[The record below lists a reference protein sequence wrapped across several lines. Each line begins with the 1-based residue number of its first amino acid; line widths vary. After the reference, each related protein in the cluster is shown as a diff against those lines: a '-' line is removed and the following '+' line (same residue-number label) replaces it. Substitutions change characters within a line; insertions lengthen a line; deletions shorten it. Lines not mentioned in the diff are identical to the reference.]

1 MENVRHVIGADLS
14 KRKIDLVIHSIKK
27 HICIDNQRDGFKHM
41 ISWLNQNRIKSSEI
55 LIVMEHTGL
64 YGFCFEHFL
73 HKKQI
78 PFCKVSALDIKLSIG
93 VSRGKSDKID
103 AARIARYGAD
113 KLHHL
118 KVQTQTSKALE
129 RLKLLNTSRDKLVRT
144 RASLKTSA
152 EEFRNI
158 GMGERD
164 LALRSQLQVIR
175 SLDNQIQSLEKEIE
189 AVIRKEKELETNY
202 DLLKS
207 IKGVGP
213 VLATNTIIKTQN
225 FERFPNSRKFACF
238 CGIAPFEHTSG
249 SSIRNK
255 TRVNHLADK
264 EMKTLLDLAAK
275 SAITCDP
282 ELKAYY
288 QNRIA
293 NGKSKMSTINIVRNK
308 IVGRIFAVIKRQS
321 PYSIDYLRADLN

>member
-1 MENVRHVIGADLS
+1 MENVRHIIGADLS
-14 KRKIDLVIHSIKK
+14 KRKIDLVIHPIKK
-27 HICIDNQRDGFKHM
+27 HLCIENQKDGFKEM
-41 ISWLNQNRIKSSEI
+41 ISWLKDNKVKSSEI

-73 HKKQI
+73 HQKQI
-78 PFCKVSALDIKLSIG
+78 RFCKVSALDIKLSMG

-103 AARIARYGAD
+103 AARIAQYGAN
-113 KLHHL
+113 KRNHL
-118 KVQTQTSKALE
+118 TVQTQTSKALE
-129 RLKLLNTSRDKLVRT
+129 RLKMLNTSRDKLVRT
-144 RASLKTSA
+144 RAGLKTSA

-158 GMGERD
+158 GMSERD
-164 LALRSQLQVIR
+164 MALRAQLQVIK
-175 SLDNQIQSLEKEIE
+175 SLDIQIKSLEKEIE
-189 AVIRKEKELETNY
+189 DVIRKEKELNTNY

-213 VLATNTIIKTQN
+213 VLATNAIIKTHN

-249 SSIRNK
+249 SSVKGK

-282 ELKAYY
+282 ELRAYY
-288 QNRIA
+288 QKRIT

-308 IVGRIFAVIKRQS
+308 IVGRIFAVINRQS
-321 PYSIDYLRADLN
+321 PYREDYSRIALN

>member
-14 KRKIDLVIHSIKK
+14 KRKIDLVIHPIKK
-27 HICIDNQRDGFKHM
+27 HICIENQKDGFRQLM
-41 ISWLNQNRIKSSEI
+41 SWLNQNKIKSSEI
-55 LIVMEHTGL
+55 LIVMEYTGL

-73 HKKQI
+73 FQKQI
-78 PFCKVSALDIKLSIG
+78 RFCKVNALDIKLSSGI
-93 VSRGKSDKID
+93 SRGKSDKID

-113 KLHHL
+113 KLDHL
-118 KVQTQTSKALE
+118 KVQNATSKALE

-158 GMGERD
+158 GMSERD
-164 LALRSQLQVIR
+164 VALRTQLQVIKC
-175 SLDNQIQSLEKEIE
+175 LDTQIKTLEQEIE
-189 AVIRKEKELETNY
+189 TIIRKEKELDTNY
-202 DLLKS
+202 GLLKS

-213 VLATNTIIKTQN
+213 VLAINAIIKTHN
-225 FERFPNSRKFACF
+225 FERFPNSRKFACY

-249 SSIRNK
+249 SSVKGK

-264 EMKTLLDLAAK
+264 QMKTLLDLAAK

-282 ELKAYY
+282 ELRDYY
-288 QNRIA
+288 LKRVSM
-293 NGKSKMSTINIVRNK
+293 GKSKMSTINIVRNK
-308 IVGRIFAVIKRQS
+308 ILGRIFAVIKRQS
-321 PYSIDYLRADLN
+321 PYCRDFLQVA